1 LLIYCNRLGSVA
13 DLLGECDA
21 WGRVMP
27 SICCVKS
34 RSRFVVSSEPLFGV
48 RRLRGVG
55 EGDREDD
62 RRLREVEGVGPASR
76 PGVRVMSPRLVG
88 L

>member
-1 LLIYCNRLGSVA
+1 
-13 DLLGECDA
+13 
-21 WGRVMP
+21 M
-27 SICCVKS
+27 
-34 RSRFVVSSEPLFGV
+34 SSEPLFGV

-55 EGDREDD
+55 DGDLEDD
-62 RRLREVEGVGPASR
+62 RRLREVEGVGAASR